1 MMDDLQLNVSLL
13 RRRVP
18 NLTTAARA
26 AGLRPATVSNL
37 CTGKTPVGNA
47 EVKTLVILANLA
59 GCSLDELIIRGG
71 GTAMIETGIKVLD
84 MFAPIVRGGTIGLAG
99 RRGSGQLV
107 MLAELCRRMKRRG
120 YETVFWKPEGEA
132 NGIGNVEKAADAAFA
147 ELGEVAEHIASVRNE
162 RDVFLCADRTVV
174 LSGELFALRE
184 RLEEAGIRPVTTA
197 LVDILFEAIDEEVPY
212 GPLDTF
218 LRFDVDL
225 SARGL
230 FPAVDP
236 VFSIS
241 TMLEGAL
248 LEAAHLTLQ
257 QRARKL
263 LRRYREL
270 RAVVGAKGFGV
281 LTESDAVAYQRGE
294 RLEAYLS
301 QPFYATEVFTN
312 KQGEWVSLQD
322 TLDDVRRILDG
333 ASDHTEVKK
342 LYFTGRLAIHEVPGE
357 Q

>member
-1 MMDDLQLNVSLL
+1 MDDLQLNVSLL

-18 NLTTAARA
+18 NLTAAARA
-26 AGLRPATVSNL
+26 VGLRPATVSNL
-37 CTGKTPVGNA
+37 CTGKTPIGNA
-47 EVKTLVILANLA
+47 EVKTLVTLASLA
-59 GCSLDELIIRGG
+59 GCSVDELLIRGG
-71 GTAMIETGIKVLD
+71 GMAMIETGIKVIDLL
-84 MFAPIVRGGTIGLAG
+84 APLVRGGTIGLAG

-107 MLAELCRRMKRRG
+107 MMAELCRRMKRRG
-120 YETVFWKPEGEA
+120 YETVFWKPEGEVS
-132 NGIGNVEKAADAAFA
+132 GIGNVEKSADAVFA
-147 ELGEVAEHIASVRNE
+147 GPDEVAEHIVSIRSD
-162 RDVFLCADRTVV
+162 RDVFLFADRTVV
-174 LSGELFALRE
+174 LSGELFALRQ
-184 RLEEAGIRPVTTA
+184 RLEDAAGRPVTTA
-197 LVDILFEAIDEEVPY
+197 LVDILFEAVDEEVPY
-212 GPLDTF
+212 GPLDTS

-225 SARGL
+225 SSRAL

-248 LEAAHLTLQ
+248 LEATHLTLQ

-270 RAVVGAKGFGV
+270 RAVVGAKGFEV
-281 LTESDAVAYQRGE
+281 LTEPDAAAYKRGE
-294 RLEAYLS
+294 RLEAYFS

-312 KQGEWVSLQD
+312 KPGEWVALQD

-333 ASDHTEVKK
+333 ASDHMEVRR
-342 LYFTGRLAIHEVPGE
+342 LYFSGRLALEDAQGE